1 MGRWSSC
8 EEERDWGRQGQR
20 RGGRNRDP
28 ERECV
33 LVRDKEREKLTVV
46 GNTGNR
52 DIGVR
57 GGTRQSPR
65 QGS

>member
-1 MGRWSSC
+1 M
-8 EEERDWGRQGQR
+8 
-20 RGGRNRDP
+20 
-28 ERECV
+28 

-57 GGTRQSPR
+57 GGQDRAQDRALEGGAEQAEPLSKGQSRLYRGRQPGEVQR
-65 QGS
+65 P